1 MQKCDSKPDT
11 TNVRREKSCIKI
23 TQNPVLLQLIVA
35 VCLMAAAMAAPSD
48 YEETAAR
55 RALPALQH
63 EEIHDEYGQYAL
75 RYVTAE
81 GTVVSERGRLVPTAD
96 GKYVLVTEGE
106 TSFIGDD
113 GKTYVTKYSAG
124 LDGTR
129 VEAAHLPFNVAAN

>member
-1 MQKCDSKPDT
+1 MKLF
-11 TNVRREKSCIKI
+11 V
-23 TQNPVLLQLIVA
+23 VA
-35 VCLMAAAMAAPSD
+35 VCLIAAAAAAPGSPA
-48 YEETAAR
+48 ETSAR

-63 EEIHDEYGQYAL
+63 EEIHDEFGQYAL

-81 GTVVSERGRLVPTAD
+81 GTVVSERGRLVPTPD
-96 GKYVLVTEGE
+96 GKAYVLITEGE

-129 VEAAHLPFNVAAN
+129 VEGAHLPTPVEATA